1 MIVPTRRLAIGN
13 NDSGYDPAH
22 QTMTTASTKNEH
34 SDGAIQSYTDR
45 IEILLTGFR
54 LVVLVVLSM
63 TLASLN
69 VLPAQHSVL
78 ISLSGLAI
86 GAVISA
92 FCAIKR
98 VRNRFVPWAL
108 ATVDVG
114 LLLHCL
120 FVASVSLGLP
130 LDVALSTPGAW
141 LIFIYL
147 IMGVLRLNA
156 PLVLYS
162 GSLFVV
168 GWYAITVAIPLT
180 PGNTDI
186 AHATGHFVQ
195 AGAANEALRAFV
207 ILVSTMALAAAAWHS
222 KRSLTNSLRE
232 AASRERLAAHFPKAI
247 LDRLLLSRTKRPDL
261 VHAKAAIIFVDIC
274 GFTAL
279 SETMAAGILAE
290 FLADYRS
297 RVAKAVSEHEGIV
310 DKFIGDGV
318 LVVFG
323 LPDSRHDDAHRA
335 LECVLKLRTDL
346 AMWIRSNDLPEL
358 KNISFGIG
366 VHYGDVI
373 AGLIGDQERV
383 EYTVLGDTVNVA
395 ARLQQLANA
404 NGGDTVLSEEFMVA
418 AGLLRSEYADW
429 ISSTPVRGRKGM
441 INVIRISGSKVMA
454 A

>member
-1 MIVPTRRLAIGN
+1 
-13 NDSGYDPAH
+13 
-22 QTMTTASTKNEH
+22 MTTAPIGKER
-34 SDGAIQSYTDR
+34 SDEAIQGYTDR
-45 IEILLTGFR
+45 VEILLTAFR

-98 VRNRFVPWAL
+98 VRNRLVPWAL
-108 ATVDVG
+108 ATMDVG

-162 GSLFVV
+162 GILFVV
-168 GWYAITVAIPLT
+168 GWYAITVSIPLT

-195 AGAANEALRAFV
+195 AGAATEVLRAFV

-222 KRSLTNSLRE
+222 KRSLVNSMRE
-232 AASRERLAAHFPKAI
+232 AASRERLSAHFPKAI
-247 LDRLLLSRTKRPDL
+247 LDRLLLSQTKRPDL

-279 SETMAAGILAE
+279 SETMAAGALAE

-297 RVAKAVSEHEGIV
+297 RVVRTVSKYEGIV

-318 LVVFG
+318 LAVFG
-323 LPDSRHDDAHRA
+323 LPDSRHDDAQRA
-335 LECVLKLRTDL
+335 LECILKLRAELD
-346 AMWIRSNDLPEL
+346 MWIRSTDLPEL
-358 KNISFGIG
+358 RRISFGIG

-418 AGLLRSEYADW
+418 AGLSRSDYADW
-429 ISSTPVRGRKGM
+429 VSSTPVRGRKGL
-441 INVIRISGSKVMA
+441 INVIRITVGEIMA

>member
-1 MIVPTRRLAIGN
+1 MM
-13 NDSGYDPAH
+13 PA
-22 QTMTTASTKNEH
+22 SNRNER
-34 SDGAIQSYTDR
+34 SDGAIRSYTDR

-69 VLPAQHSVL
+69 VLPAQHAVL
-78 ISLSGLAI
+78 ISLLGLAI

-98 VRNRFVPWAL
+98 VRNRLVPWAL
-108 ATVDVG
+108 ATMDVG

-130 LDVALSTPGAW
+130 LDMAMSSPGAW

-162 GSLFVV
+162 GILFVV
-168 GWYAITVAIPLT
+168 GWYAIAATIPLT
-180 PGNTDI
+180 PGTTDV

-195 AGAANEALRAFV
+195 AGAANEALRTFL
-207 ILVSTMALAAAAWHS
+207 ILVSTMTLAAAAWHS
-222 KRSLTNSLRE
+222 KRSLMNSLQE

-247 LDRLLLSRTKRPDL
+247 LDQLLLSRTTRPDL

-279 SETMAAGILAE
+279 SETMAAGALAE
-290 FLADYRS
+290 LLADYRS
-297 RVAKAVSEHEGIV
+297 RVARTVSQFDGIV

-323 LPDSRHDDAHRA
+323 LPDSKNDDAHRA

-346 AMWIRSNDLPEL
+346 AIWSRSDDLPEL
-358 KNISFGIG
+358 KSISFGIG
-366 VHYGDVI
+366 AHFGDVI
-373 AGLIGDQERV
+373 AGLIGDLERV

-404 NGGDTVLSEEFMVA
+404 NGGDIVLSEDFMAA
-418 AGLLRSEYADW
+418 AGLSRNNYADW

-441 INVIRISGSKVMA
+441 INVIRIPAGEIMA